1 MRRRSFKATATGVA
15 CAALVAIV
23 VAGCGSSSSS
33 SDPGVTSTSV
43 TFGSHQPLTGPAAP
57 GYSEIAPAS
66 QAFFNY
72 LNAQG
77 GINGRKISL
86 INKND
91 EYNPA
96 KTVNV
101 THELV
106 LQGNVFGI
114 FEGLGTPTHT
124 KVVGFLNS
132 SKVPDMFVAS
142 GCPAGTTARPALHV
156 RLAAELHDRGQDPRP
171 VPQAALRRQE
181 DRRVLPGRRLRT
193 GWPDGMK
200 DELPA
205 SQIVSAQPYQ
215 PGGTNVAPQ
224 ISAIKAAGAEV
235 LVDFTVP
242 IYTALGQLTSFTLG
256 YKPQLVVSNVG
267 IDPTTVGGLL
277 KTFSKG
283 KAGTE
288 LIEGAITDGYLPS
301 VSETSNPWIALFKKV
316 HEKYDASVPFD
327 GNVEYGMANA
337 YTLAQALQLAG
348 KTLIARRPDQGGQRI
363 GRQTAGPGLVPI
375 PLLVDRSR
383 RVRGV
388 EMGQVRD
395 GKIVLFGGPLITEPT
410 AGSPITPYTGTRRL
424 PPQAGYRCPSPH
436 RQTAARIGSRRMSV
450 RPAPPGPAEL
460 VAHLIHVVRWPSAR
474 VPGHLSAVA
483 RG

>member
-1 MRRRSFKATATGVA
+1 MRAQVHTARAVGIA
-15 CAALVAIV
+15 CCAVLVALV

-33 SDPGVTSTSV
+33 GGSSAPGVTATSI
-43 TFGSHQPLTGPAAP
+43 TFGTHQPLTGPAAP

-66 QAFFNY
+66 QAFFDY

-77 GINGRKISL
+77 GIYGRKINL
-86 INKND
+86 VIKND
-91 EYNPA
+91 EYNPT
-96 KTVNV
+96 KTVSV
-101 THELV
+101 VHELV
-106 LQGNVFGI
+106 LNDNVFGI

-142 GCPAGTTARPALHV
+142 GCACWDKGTAQPETFGWQPNYTIEGKILGQYIKQHFAGKKV
-156 RLAAELHDRGQDPRP
+156 GVFYQDDDFGNGG
-171 VPQAALRRQE
+171 LE
-181 DRRVLPGRRLRT
+181 GI
-193 GWPDGMK
+193 K
-200 DELPA
+200 DEVPA

-301 VSETSNPWIALFKKV
+301 SSDESNPWIALFKKI
-316 HEKYDASVPFD
+316 HAQYDPAAPFD
-327 GNVEYGMANA
+327 GNVEYGMAAA
-337 YTLAQALQLAG
+337 YTLAQALELAG
-348 KTLIARRPDQGGQRI
+348 KNLTREALVNAVNEKGAQLS
-363 GRQTAGPGLVPI
+363 GPGLVPY
-375 PLLVDRSR
+375 RYSKSEHGGYA
-383 RVRGV
+383 GV
-388 EMGQVRD
+388 EMGQIRG
-395 GKIVLFGGPLITEPT
+395 GKIVLFGGPLVTEPT
-410 AGSPITPYTGTRRL
+410 AGSPITPYTT
-424 PPQAGYRCPSPH
+424 PQ
-436 RQTAARIGSRRMSV
+436 
-450 RPAPPGPAEL
+450 PAPPASG
-460 VAHLIHVVRWPSAR
+460 VT
-474 VPGHLSAVA
+474 VP
-483 RG
+483 